1 MSPKSSML
9 YSETKEGLIG
19 TLQSRIH
26 EAGYC
31 ISILNKVEIG
41 GTYLITNNSGKRFIM
56 KVERFGSA
64 PSLVGSILAQEEDD
78 YFKGDEIWVK
88 FIDEV
93 QPFRPEDAAL
103 CINWEYISE
112 DFKNTYFK
120 GE

>member
-1 MSPKSSML
+1 MCPKNSL
-9 YSETKEGLIG
+9 FSETKAGLIG

-31 ISILNKVEIG
+31 ISILKKVEIG
-41 GTYLITNNSGKRFIM
+41 GTYLITNNSGKRLIM
-56 KVERFGSA
+56 KVERFGSE
-64 PSLVGSILAQEEDD
+64 PSLVGSILAREKADP
-78 YFKGDEIWVK
+78 FKGDTVWTK
-88 FIDEV
+88 FLDEV
-93 QPFRPEDAAL
+93 QPFKPEDSAL